1 METSTHCQSCGEL
14 QNVVRGV
21 RYSSCPIFPYNSLL
35 CLLLNLEIVV
45 IEGPGTRWRDCNLPC
60 IPCAHMLPA
69 SVKLLVL
76 SRILLRGYSLEGI
89 LSPDS
94 VLESLTLKGVQDDVL
109 VSD

>member
-45 IEGPGTRWRDCNLPC
+45 IEGPGTRL
-60 IPCAHMLPA
+60 A
-69 SVKLLVL
+69 
-76 SRILLRGYSLEGI
+76 
-89 LSPDS
+89 
-94 VLESLTLKGVQDDVL
+94 
-109 VSD
+109 

>member
-1 METSTHCQSCGEL
+1 
-14 QNVVRGV
+14 
-21 RYSSCPIFPYNSLL
+21 
-35 CLLLNLEIVV
+35 
-45 IEGPGTRWRDCNLPC
+45 
-60 IPCAHMLPA
+60 MLPA